1 MNSVEPMESR
11 QGRTRFQ
18 RAAAAGFGRIVAA
31 GWLTH
36 GGMGGWRDLGHY
48 AVALVVE
55 GGGTYQDEQAAEHPV
70 EAGSMIIS
78 FPGLRHFYR
87 PHRGTSWTEFYLVFD
102 GPVFALWERSGLFS
116 RRAPVIQV
124 AAADH
129 WARRLESAL
138 GPSGRPG
145 TEPAVVE
152 ACRLQAVL
160 AELLWR
166 GPAGGAGQEDLDW
179 ALRARALLETDL
191 SQDPPIDE
199 IAARFAMGAAA
210 FRRKFA
216 RLVGESPARYRSAR
230 RIDRACELMQTTSLR
245 DKEIAEKLGFCDE
258 FYFSR
263 RFREITGKS
272 PRAFRAIL
280 PSGAAG
286 EGGG

>member
-1 MNSVEPMESR
+1 MESR
-11 QGRTRFQ
+11 HGLARFQ
-18 RAAAAGFGRIVAA
+18 RAAAADFGRIVAA

-36 GGMGGWRDLGHY
+36 GGMGGWRDLGHH

-55 GGGTYQDEQAAEHPV
+55 GHGLYQDANGTEQPV
-70 EAGSMIIS
+70 ETGSMIVS

-87 PHRGTSWTEFYLVFD
+87 PHPGTTWTEFYLVFD
-102 GPVFALWERSGLFS
+102 GPVFALWESCGLFS
-116 RRAPVIQV
+116 RSAPVVHV
-124 AAADH
+124 AAADQ

-145 TEPAVVE
+145 IEPAVVE
-152 ACRLQAVL
+152 VCRLQSTL
-160 AELLWR
+160 AELMWR
-166 GPAGGAGQEDLDW
+166 GPAGGAGQDDLDW
-179 ALRARALLETDL
+179 ALRARAVLETDL
-191 SQDPPIDE
+191 TKYQPVDE
-199 IAARFAMGAAA
+199 AAARLSMSAAA
-210 FRRKFA
+210 FRRQFA

-230 RIDRACELMQTTSLR
+230 RIDRACELMQTTALR

-280 PSGAAG
+280 PGGAQG
-286 EGGG
+286 DGVVG

>member
-1 MNSVEPMESR
+1 MKPTDPMESR
-11 QGRTRFQ
+11 HGRARFQ
-18 RAAAAGFGRIVAA
+18 RAAAADFGRIVAA

-48 AVALVVE
+48 AVALVVAGRGVYE
-55 GGGTYQDEQAAEHPV
+55 DANGAEYAV
-70 EAGSMIIS
+70 EAGSMIVS
-78 FPGLRHFYR
+78 FPGLRHWYR
-87 PHRGTSWTEFYLVFD
+87 PHPGTSWTEFYLVFD
-102 GPVFALWERSGLFS
+102 GPVFALWERCGLIS
-116 RRAPVIQV
+116 RTDPVLQV

-145 TEPAVVE
+145 IEPAVVE
-152 ACRLQAVL
+152 VCRLQSVL

-166 GPAGGAGQEDLDW
+166 GPAGGVGQEDLDW
-179 ALRARALLETDL
+179 ALRARAVLEADL
-191 SQDPPIDE
+191 TKDQPIDE
-199 IAARFAMGAAA
+199 AAARLSMSTTA

-230 RIDRACELMQTTSLR
+230 RIDRACELMQTTGLL

-280 PSGAAG
+280 PCGTHG
-286 EGGG
+286 DGNV